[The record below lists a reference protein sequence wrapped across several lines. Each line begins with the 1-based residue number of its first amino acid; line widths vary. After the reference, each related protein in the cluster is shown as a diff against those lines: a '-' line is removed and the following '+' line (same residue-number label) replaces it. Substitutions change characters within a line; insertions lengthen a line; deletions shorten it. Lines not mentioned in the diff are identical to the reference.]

1 MTNINKFESLPKKKP
16 WFLMTKKEKDEQMA
30 LNIAHN
36 KSLPR
41 MNLDLATMTLVPSKS
56 VKKKRNCK

>member
-1 MTNINKFESLPKKKP
+1 MTNINKIEMLPKKKP
-16 WFLMTKKEKDEQMA
+16 WFLMTKKEKDAQMA

-41 MNLDLATMTLVPSKS
+41 MSLDLATMTLVPSKS
-56 VKKKRNCK
+56 KNKKGGAK